1 MKNFLSIILTSIF
14 LFQCAPPAEQV
25 EEIVIQN
32 VNVISGT
39 SDVKTDEPTTV
50 VIRDKEIYKIGT
62 HKPST
67 NAIMIDGTDKYLMP
81 GLTEMHAHIPIVKE
95 ENDTLLKETLF
106 LYLSQGITTI
116 RGMLGDPYH
125 LELKKSIA
133 QDDIISP
140 RVYTSSPSMN
150 GNSIPTVEAAREKVK
165 QYKADGYDFLKIH
178 PGITLEV
185 WDELE
190 KTAKAEGM
198 VFSGHVPVLVGIR
211 RALSAQYGTID
222 HIDGF
227 LEGLVPESA
236 GVAKDANGFFGYNF
250 TDLAD
255 PSVIPELV
263 KLAKDNNVAVVPTQS
278 LFTRWFSPK
287 DPALMM
293 EEPEMKY
300 MPAQTRF
307 TWRQNKSR
315 MINDES
321 YNEEQWKRFVDI
333 RTAILKEIDKQD
345 VTILAGSDAPQV
357 MNVPGFSLHHEMRDM
372 QDAGISTSKIIK
384 SATAAPATFFNA
396 ADQYGS
402 IAKGLSADLILL
414 NKNPLT
420 DIGNVSSIEA
430 VIVRGHMI
438 SRSEIDAKLEAIA
451 KRNN

>member
-1 MKNFLSIILTSIF
+1 MKNFFFIILASITF
-14 LFQCAPPAEQV
+14 FRCTQPVEHV

-32 VNVISGT
+32 VNIVS
-39 SDVKTDEPTTV
+39 SSSELKVDQPTTV
-50 VIRDKEIYKIGT
+50 VIRDKEIYKIGS

-67 NAIMIDGTDKYLMP
+67 KATIIDGTDKYLMP
-81 GLTEMHAHIPIVKE
+81 GLTEMHAHIPVVKE
-95 ENDTLLKETLF
+95 NNDTLLKETLF
-106 LYLSQGITTI
+106 LYISQGITTI

-133 QDDIISP
+133 QDDLLSP

-150 GNSIPTVEAAREKVK
+150 GNSVPTVEEARNKVK
-165 QYKADGYDFLKIH
+165 QYKEEGYDFLKIH

-211 RALSAQYGTID
+211 RALSSQYGTID

-236 GVAKDANGFFGYNF
+236 GVAADANGFFGYNF
-250 TDLAD
+250 TDIAD
-255 PSVIPELV
+255 LSMIPELV
-263 KLAKDNNVAVVPTQS
+263 KMAKDNNVAIVPTQS

-293 EEPEMKY
+293 EEPEMRY

-315 MINDES
+315 MISDDT

-333 RTAILKEIDKQD
+333 RTALLQEIDKQD

-357 MNVPGFSLHHEMRDM
+357 MNVPGFSLHHEMREM
-372 QDAGISTSKIIK
+372 QSAGISTSKIIE
-384 SATAAPATFFNA
+384 SATSAPATFFNA
-396 ADQYGS
+396 ENDYGQV
-402 IAKGLSADLILL
+402 KEGLSADLVLL

-420 DIGNVSSIEA
+420 DIENASSIEA
-430 VIVRGHMI
+430 VILRGQL
-438 SRSEIDAKLEAIA
+438 IDKNTIEKRLASIA

>member
-1 MKNFLSIILTSIF
+1 MKNYLFIITVLIF
-14 LFQCAPPAEQV
+14 FSQCASPTEQV

-32 VNVISGT
+32 VNVIST
-39 SDVKTDEPTTV
+39 KDDVKINETSNV
-50 VIRDKEIYKIGT
+50 VIRDQKIYKIGSHT
-62 HKPST
+62 PSSKAT
-67 NAIMIDGTDKYLMP
+67 IIDGTGKYLMP
-81 GLTEMHAHIPIVKE
+81 GLTEMHAHIPVVKDG
-95 ENDTLLKETLF
+95 NDTLLKETLF

-125 LELKKSIA
+125 LQLKESIA
-133 QDDIISP
+133 RDEILSP

-150 GNSIPTVEAAREKVK
+150 GNSIPTKEVAREKVK
-165 QYKADGYDFLKIH
+165 QYKEEGYDFLKIH

-190 KTAKAEGM
+190 KTAKAEDM

-211 RALSAQYGTID
+211 KALSAQYGTID
-222 HIDGF
+222 HLDGF

-250 TDLAD
+250 TDIAD
-255 PSVIPELV
+255 LSVIPELV
-263 KLAKDNNVAVVPTQS
+263 KMAKDNNVAVVPTQS

-293 EEPEMKY
+293 KEPEMKY

-321 YNEEQWKRFVDI
+321 YNEEQWKRFIDI
-333 RTAILKEIDKQD
+333 RTALLKEIDKQD

-372 QDAGISTSKIIK
+372 QSAGISTAKIIK
-384 SATAAPATFFNA
+384 STTSAPAIFFS
-396 ADQYGS
+396 ADNDYGS
-402 IAKGLSADLILL
+402 ITEGLSADLILL
-414 NKNPLT
+414 NKNPL
-420 DIGNVSSIEA
+420 DNIEYASSIEA
-430 VIVRGHMI
+430 VIVRGRMI
-438 SRSEIDAKLEAIA
+438 DKAEIDNRLTAIA
-451 KRNN
+451 KRNT

>member
-1 MKNFLSIILTSIF
+1 MKNLFFLILTSIA
-14 LFQCAPPAEQV
+14 LLQCGPPVEQV

-32 VNVISGT
+32 VNILTGT
-39 SDVKTDEPTTV
+39 SDLKIDESTTV
-50 VIRDKEIYKIGT
+50 VIRDKKIYKIGS

-67 NAIMIDGTDKYLMP
+67 KATIINGADKYLMP
-81 GLTEMHAHIPIVKE
+81 GLTEMHAHIPVVTE
-95 ENDTLLKETLF
+95 GNDTLLKETLF
-106 LYLSQGITTI
+106 LYLSQGITNI

-125 LELKKSIA
+125 LKLKKAIE
-133 QDDIISP
+133 QDDILSP

-150 GNSIPTVEAAREKVK
+150 GNSVPSVEAAREKVK
-165 QYKADGYDFLKIH
+165 QYKEEGYDFLKIH

-190 KTAKAEGM
+190 KTAKAEGI

-211 RALSAQYGTID
+211 RALSSQYGTID

-250 TDLAD
+250 TDIAD
-255 PSVIPELV
+255 VSMIPELV
-263 KLAKDNNVAVVPTQS
+263 KMAKDNNVAVVPTQS

-345 VTILAGSDAPQV
+345 VIILAGSDAPQV

-372 QDAGISTSKIIK
+372 QAAGISTSKIIK
-384 SATAAPATFFNA
+384 SATTAPATFFSA
-396 ADQYGS
+396 GDQYGR
-402 IAKGLSADLILL
+402 IAEGLSADLILL

-420 DIGNVSSIEA
+420 NIENTSSIEA

-438 SRSEIDAKLEAIA
+438 DRSEIDAKLEAIA